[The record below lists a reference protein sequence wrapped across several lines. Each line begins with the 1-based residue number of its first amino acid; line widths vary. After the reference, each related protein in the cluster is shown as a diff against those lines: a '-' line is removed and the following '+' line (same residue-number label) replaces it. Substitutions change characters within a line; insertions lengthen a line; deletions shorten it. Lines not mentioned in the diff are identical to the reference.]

1 MGAPFV
7 VVGAGIGGLAASIA
21 LARAGKRTL
30 VLERAERIEEVGA
43 GLQIS
48 PNAGRV
54 LHEFGMRAALDAVA
68 VEPRA
73 LNIRRAADGAVL
85 ACLPLA
91 AARDRWGAPFRVFH
105 RADLQKA
112 LLDEALRLG
121 ARMRTAMRCD
131 GFTQDE
137 DGVRLDVGGET
148 LAAQALIGAD
158 GLRSTI
164 RAALGLLASDAP
176 RPTGLTAWRTL
187 IPIEK
192 APAAL
197 RERETH
203 IWLGPGAHIVH
214 YPLRDAS
221 IVSAVAILEDRADR
235 LPAADM
241 RTGEELARAMG
252 FGRWSRDLRDLL
264 EAGDE
269 WRRWPLYGRPELAR
283 WGRGRVALL
292 GDAAHPM
299 VPFLAQGAAQAIEDA
314 AALGRVFAD
323 EQATVE
329 SALYAYQS
337 ARAERAIRIQRAS
350 RRQGAD
356 CHYAGPMAALR
367 DAAVRLMGG
376 KGILARNA
384 WIYR

>member
-1 MGAPFV
+1 MGDPFV
-7 VVGAGIGGLAASIA
+7 VVGAGIGGLAAAIA

-48 PNAGRV
+48 PNAGRI
-54 LHEFGMRAALDAVA
+54 LQDFGMRPALDAVA
-68 VEPRA
+68 LEPGA
-73 LNIRRAADGAVL
+73 LNIRRVADGAVL
-85 ACLPLA
+85 ARLPLA

-112 LLDEALRLG
+112 LLDEALSLG
-121 ARMRTAMRCD
+121 VEARTAARCD
-131 GFTQDE
+131 GFAQDE
-137 DGVRLDVGGET
+137 SGVRLTVGEET
-148 LAAQALIGAD
+148 LDAEALIGAD

-164 RAALGLLASDAP
+164 RDALGLLAADAP
-176 RPTGLTAWRTL
+176 SPVRLTAWRTL
-187 IPIEK
+187 IPIDA

-203 IWLGPGAHIVH
+203 IWFGPGGHIVH
-214 YPLRDAS
+214 YPLRDAT

-235 LPAADM
+235 GPAGDI
-241 RTGEELARAMG
+241 RTGAELVHAMG

-264 EAGDE
+264 EAGGA
-269 WRRWPLYGRPELAR
+269 WRRWPLYARPELAR

-314 AALGRVFAD
+314 AALGRAFAD
-323 EQATVE
+323 GRAEVE
-329 SALYAYQS
+329 AALDAYQ
-337 ARAERAIRIQRAS
+337 AGRIERAIRIQRAS
-350 RRQGAD
+350 RRQGAN

-367 DAAVRLMGG
+367 DIAVRLMGG
-376 KGILARNA
+376 EGVLSRNA

>member
-48 PNAGRV
+48 PNAGRI
-54 LHEFGMRAALDAVA
+54 LQDFGMRAALDAVA

-85 ACLPLA
+85 ARLPLA
-91 AARDRWGAPFRVFH
+91 EARDRWGAPFRVFH

-121 ARMRTAMRCD
+121 VETRAAARCD
-131 GFTQDE
+131 GFAQDAG
-137 DGVRLDVGGET
+137 GVRLTVGDET
-148 LAAQALIGAD
+148 VEAAALIGAD

-164 RAALGLLASDAP
+164 RDALGLVAADAP
-176 RPTGLTAWRTL
+176 RPVGLTAWRTL
-187 IPIEK
+187 IPIDA

-203 IWLGPGAHIVH
+203 IWLGPGGHIVH
-214 YPLRDAS
+214 YPLRDAR

-235 LPAADM
+235 GPAADI
-241 RTGEELARAMG
+241 RTGEELVRAMG
-252 FGRWSRDLRDLL
+252 FARWSRDLRGLL
-264 EAGDE
+264 EAGGE
-269 WRRWPLYGRPELAR
+269 WRRWPLYARPELTR

-314 AALGRVFAD
+314 AALGRAFAD
-323 EQATVE
+323 GRAEIET
-329 SALYAYQS
+329 ALDAYQS
-337 ARAERAIRIQRAS
+337 TRVERAIRIQRAS
-350 RRQGAD
+350 RRQGAN

-367 DAAVRLMGG
+367 DIGVRLMGG
-376 KGILARNA
+376 EGVLSRNA